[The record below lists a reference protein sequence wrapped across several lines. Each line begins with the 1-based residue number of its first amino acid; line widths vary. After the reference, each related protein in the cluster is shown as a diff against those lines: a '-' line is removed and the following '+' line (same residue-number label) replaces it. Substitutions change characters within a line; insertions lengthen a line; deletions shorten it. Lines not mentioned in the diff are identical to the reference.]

1 MVNLEGFAF
10 KCPAII
16 NLHFEGGNCLGDGI
30 FIQIAGF
37 GEVDGDTAVDIGS
50 RNVVDFFQ
58 GHTGLF
64 VGVCSSGAANPK
76 DVCGLGDDSLSLSK
90 GGKS

>member
-1 MVNLEGFAF
+1 VVNLEGFAF

-16 NLHFEGGNCLGDGI
+16 NLHFEGGNRLGDGI

-64 VGVCSSGAANPK
+64 VGVSSSSASDCQNVG
-76 DVCGLGDDSLSLSK
+76 GLRNDGLFL
-90 GGKS
+90 

>member
-1 MVNLEGFAF
+1 MD
-10 KCPAII
+10 C
-16 NLHFEGGNCLGDGI
+16 HFEGLDCLGNGTLVQ
-30 FIQIAGF
+30 FTGF
-37 GEVDGDTAVDIGS
+37 GEVDGDTAVDVGS